1 MKPRLLALAIHPAP
15 YRDPVFCE
23 ILKRGNIHIDF
34 RFYFPFDDGHTEWD
48 WSLISLQSKTLT
60 SGLPFPKEDRLH
72 LSIAYELMHE
82 KYDAVLIPGY
92 SRATSAAAIILSEI
106 LRIPF
111 ILSVDSLRHVAE
123 TANTWR
129 SVIRRHLLKRAA
141 AIWVPGVASRK
152 YLISQNVKSEK
163 IFEGAYCFDSKYLLS
178 LLEDTKTRRAET
190 RRSIGISDDSFVFLT
205 VGNMIK
211 TRRYVK
217 LVETF
222 IEASEGLSTNLL
234 MIGNGPERATI
245 EALIQSSDKKHI
257 QLLGSVSFRDLFT
270 FYSAAD
276 AFVHPGVEPFSTAT
290 ELAAIA
296 GLPIIATPGVGYV
309 HDLINRGVQPLLSDI
324 DDVDGLKSNLKALIV
339 NRRFAR
345 ELGAHTELV
354 ATQRNA
360 QWAAEEL
367 EKAVFFAVRAA
378 S

>member
-15 YRDPVFCE
+15 YRDPAFCE
-23 ILKRGNIHIDF
+23 ILKRGNIHIDV

-48 WSLISLQSKTLT
+48 WSLTSLQSKTLT
-60 SGLPFPKEDRLH
+60 SGLPFPKKDRLH
-72 LSIAYELMHE
+72 LSIAYELMRE

-106 LRIPF
+106 LHIPF
-111 ILSVDSLRHVAE
+111 ILSVDSFRHVAE

-141 AIWVPGVASRK
+141 AIWVPGVASRE
-152 YLISQNVKSEK
+152 YLVSQDIKSEK

-178 LLEDTKTRRAET
+178 LLEDAKTRRSET
-190 RRSIGISDDSFVFLT
+190 RRSIGVSEDSFVFLT

-222 IEASEGLSTNLL
+222 IDAEGLSTNLL

-309 HDLINRGVQPLLSDI
+309 HDLINRGVEPLLSDI
-324 DDVDGLKSNLKALIV
+324 DDIDGLKSSLKTLIV
-339 NRRFAR
+339 NRKYAT
-345 ELGAHTELV
+345 ELGEHTERI
-354 ATQRNA
+354 ATQRHA

-367 EKAVFFAVRAA
+367 ENAVFFALREAG
-378 S
+378 